1 MYIFLNSA
9 EAGHLYFILNPKY
22 KTSTTM
28 RVISGVK
35 TLSTTAVQ
43 DFVKKDEINVYSL
56 SDLPTNQNFRFDMS
70 FHHTFKQSSPTKAII
85 SITGESNGNHQVIR
99 SVTLQF
105 SPMTKNYDISFAVP
119 KIDSS
124 EYKNIQLE
132 ITTSSNILFT
142 EFVFQ
147 NSERIEVEAIEY
159 SYFDLKKGE
168 KLDYLLVQEP
178 KAE

>member
-1 MYIFLNSA
+1 
-9 EAGHLYFILNPKY
+9 
-22 KTSTTM
+22 
-28 RVISGVK
+28 
-35 TLSTTAVQ
+35 
-43 DFVKKDEINVYSL
+43 
-56 SDLPTNQNFRFDMS
+56 
-70 FHHTFKQSSPTKAII
+70 
-85 SITGESNGNHQVIR
+85 
-99 SVTLQF
+99 
-105 SPMTKNYDISFAVP
+105 MTKNYDISFAVP

>member
-56 SDLPTNQNFRFDMS
+56 SDLPTN
-70 FHHTFKQSSPTKAII
+70 
-85 SITGESNGNHQVIR
+85 
-99 SVTLQF
+99 
-105 SPMTKNYDISFAVP
+105 
-119 KIDSS
+119 
-124 EYKNIQLE
+124 
-132 ITTSSNILFT
+132 
-142 EFVFQ
+142 
-147 NSERIEVEAIEY
+147 
-159 SYFDLKKGE
+159 
-168 KLDYLLVQEP
+168 
-178 KAE
+178 